1 MNVLVVVDL
10 QNDFID
16 GVLGTKEALAIVD
29 YVKAKI
35 KDFDGQIIFTRDTH
49 SLNYLST
56 EEGKN
61 LPIPHC
67 IKGTKGWEIR
77 EGLVKENS
85 IIIDKETFGSVALGK
100 KLEEMDKKERIE
112 NVTLLGLCT
121 DICVISNALLC
132 KAFLP
137 NAHIIVDSKGSSGVT
152 SQSHE
157 TALSSMK
164 ACQIEI
170 I

>member
-16 GVLGTKEALAIVD
+16 GVLGTKEALAILD

-35 KDFDGQIIFTRDTH
+35 KDFDGPIIFTRDTH

-77 EGLVKENS
+77 DGLVKENS

-100 KLEEMDKKERIE
+100 KLEEMNKKERIE

-157 TALSSMK
+157 IALSSMK